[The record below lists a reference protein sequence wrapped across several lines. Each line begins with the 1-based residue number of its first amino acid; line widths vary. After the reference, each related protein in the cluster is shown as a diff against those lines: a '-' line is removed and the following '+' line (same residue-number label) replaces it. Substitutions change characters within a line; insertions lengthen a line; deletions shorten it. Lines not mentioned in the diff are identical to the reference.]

1 MAKKQSLN
9 EGILNKFVTKVMD
22 NIINNQRQKN
32 KKMLATAHDKM
43 LADLEAKAAKS
54 LQDFRKYAESKYSPE
69 ALKAVQQARAR
80 S

>member
-32 KKMLATAHDKM
+32 KKMLDTAHDKK
-43 LADLEAKAAKS
+43 LADLEAKATKS

>member
-32 KKMLATAHDKM
+32 KKMLDTAHDKK
-43 LADLEAKAAKS
+43 LADLEAKAVKS

>member
-32 KKMLATAHDKM
+32 KKMLDTAHDK
-43 LADLEAKAAKS
+43 S
-54 LQDFRKYAESKYSPE
+54 
-69 ALKAVQQARAR
+69 
-80 S
+80 